1 MTEPTKLSRDKILHG
16 ETTEISVGCGHLYI
30 TVNKCGDKPIEV
42 FASLGKSGSCSKCQ
56 MEALTRCISTG
67 LRYGIPAHEFH
78 KQLQG
83 IACPEPSFSGGKDG
97 KILSCPDAIAKVLGE
112 YVKTETPT

>member
-1 MTEPTKLSRDKILHG
+1 MTPDKLKRDKILQG
-16 ETTEISVGCGHLYI
+16 ETTEIGTGCGHLYI
-30 TVNKCGDKPIEV
+30 TVNKCGENPMEV

-67 LRYGIPAHEFH
+67 LRYGIPIAEFH

-83 IACPEPSFSGGKDG
+83 IACPQPSFNGGKDG
-97 KILSCPDAIAKVLGE
+97 KTLSCPDAISKVLSK
-112 YVKTETPT
+112 YMPKETM

>member
-1 MTEPTKLSRDKILHG
+1 MPDKLKREKVLHG

-30 TVNKCGDKPIEV
+30 TVNLDKGIPVEV

-67 LRYGIPAHEFH
+67 LRYGIPAEEFH

-83 IACPEPSFSGGKDG
+83 IACPQPSFGGGKEG
-97 KILSCPDAIAKVLGE
+97 KVLSCPDAISRVLAT
-112 YVKTETPT
+112 YVEKET

>member
-1 MTEPTKLSRDKILHG
+1 MPDKLQRDKILQG
-16 ETTEISVGCGHLYI
+16 ETTEIGTGCGHLYI
-30 TVNKCGDKPIEV
+30 TVNKSGENPIEV

-67 LRYGIPAHEFH
+67 LRYGIPIAEFH

-83 IACPEPSFSGGKDG
+83 IACPQPSFNGGKDG
-97 KILSCPDAIAKVLGE
+97 KTLSCPDAISKVLSK
-112 YVKTETPT
+112 YIPKETI

>member
-1 MTEPTKLSRDKILHG
+1 MPDKLKRDKILKG
-16 ETTEISVGCGHLYI
+16 ETTEVTVGCGHLYVV
-30 TVNKCGDKPIEV
+30 VNKDKDTKQPIEV

-67 LRYGIPAHEFH
+67 LRYGIPVDEFH

-83 IACPEPSFSGGKDG
+83 IACPEPSFNGGKDG
-97 KILSCPDAIAKVLGE
+97 KILSCPDAISRVLKDYIKE
-112 YVKTETPT
+112 ELI

>member
-1 MTEPTKLSRDKILHG
+1 MPDKLKRDKILKG
-16 ETTEISVGCGHLYI
+16 ETTEVTVGCGHLYI
-30 TVNKCGDKPIEV
+30 TVNKCGEKVIEV

-67 LRYGIPAHEFH
+67 LRYGIPVEVFH

-83 IACPEPSFSGGKDG
+83 IACPEPSFNGGKDG
-97 KILSCPDAIAKVLGE
+97 KILSCPDAISRVLKD
-112 YVKTETPT
+112 YVKVEELI